1 MTRLFSAGSA
11 PCPICHTTLAR
22 NNFFRPTFADVKVE
36 KEVRIRKTILQI
48 FNKREE
54 DFEDLRDYNNYLEE
68 VEDIGIQ
75 YNFILFW

>member
-1 MTRLFSAGSA
+1 MTRLFGAGSA
-11 PCPICHTTLAR
+11 PCPTCHTTLAR

-54 DFEDLRDYNNYLEE
+54 DFEEVRDYNNYLEE
-68 VEDIGIQ
+68 VEDIGIH
-75 YNFILFW
+75 ILSH